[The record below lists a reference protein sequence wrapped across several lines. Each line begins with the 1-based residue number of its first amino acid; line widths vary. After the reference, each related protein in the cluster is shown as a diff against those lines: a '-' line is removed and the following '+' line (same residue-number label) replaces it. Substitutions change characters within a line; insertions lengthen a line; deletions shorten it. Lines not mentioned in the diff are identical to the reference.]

1 MSFSKVKGINMKCK
15 IWILFSVLIL
25 CFPVF
30 AENNEIENLI
40 SNYYPKHKQI
50 NNEKFIKHVKETI
63 GEELKAA
70 TLITADFDGNKLHDY
85 AVLLQSKVRK
95 FGKSEKEIH
104 VIFRQISKGKF
115 KPYELRRQ
123 DWVGDFIH
131 EIKPNTVL
139 KHYDSSHSIKLKY
152 SAIMLNYYMK
162 SSVAY
167 YWDEETLTFKELW
180 LSD

>member
-1 MSFSKVKGINMKCK
+1 M
-15 IWILFSVLIL
+15 
-25 CFPVF
+25 
-30 AENNEIENLI
+30 ENLI

-70 TLITADFDGNKLHDY
+70 TLITADFDGNELHDY
-85 AVLLQSKVRK
+85 AVILE
-95 FGKSEKEIH
+95 GEIF
-104 VIFRQISKGKF
+104 VVFRQISKGEF
-115 KPYELRRQ
+115 KPYELRKK
-123 DWVGDFIH
+123 DWVGDFIN

-139 KHYDSSHSIKLKY
+139 KQYDSSHSIELKY
-152 SAIMLNYYMK
+152 SAIIVTYYLK

-167 YWDEETLTFKELW
+167 YWDDETLNFKELW

>member
-1 MSFSKVKGINMKCK
+1 MKCK
-15 IWILFSVLIL
+15 IWILFSILIL
-25 CFPVF
+25 CSPVF

-40 SNYYPKHKQI
+40 SNYYPKHKQED
-50 NNEKFIKHVKETI
+50 NEKFIKHVKETI
-63 GEELKAA
+63 GDELKAP
-70 TLITADFDGNKLHDY
+70 TLITADFDGNELHDY
-85 AVLLQSKVRK
+85 AVILEGQI
-95 FGKSEKEIH
+95 F
-104 VIFRQISKGKF
+104 VIFRQISKGEF

-139 KHYDSSHSIKLKY
+139 KYYDYSHSIKLKY
-152 SAIMLNYYMK
+152 SAIVVIYYLK

-167 YWDEETLTFKELW
+167 YWDEETFIFKELW